1 MKGIETGKDKVKKI
15 CDVLRQ
21 ETLEPAKKEA
31 EALIERAKSE
41 AQALLNEAKL
51 VIDRMMTEARTE
63 IEKQKSVAQSALHQ
77 ACRQS
82 LETLRLQIE
91 EKLFNQE
98 LAAQILQ
105 QTQDPKVLATL
116 ITAVVKALEKEG
128 TDADLS
134 AYIPAAVPA
143 PSVNAFLA
151 QEILSKLKENS
162 VLLSPIGGGVEVKLH
177 KNQITLDLSD
187 VALKELVAK
196 YLRKDF
202 RSLLFG

>member
-151 QEILSKLKENS
+151 QEILSS
-162 VLLSPIGGGVEVKLH
+162 DWAWQ
-177 KNQITLDLSD
+177 NQHSQIPRL
-187 VALKELVAK
+187 E
-196 YLRKDF
+196 
-202 RSLLFG
+202 